1 MNSPASAVYRSTFS
15 NVLDALYV
23 RGISVALA
31 RGGFFKRTGGFSKSI
46 AGLFGESQD
55 GCHAIQFRS
64 AFLNNKVAME
74 PAWRSTVARLASTS
88 THQRRKSDG

>member
-1 MNSPASAVYRSTFS
+1 MYRSTLS